1 MAQSGYTPILLYG
14 SNTASSVPSASNLTS
29 STSGVELALNYTDG
43 KLYYK
48 DNSGVVQL
56 LASKAAAAGV
66 LSFSAG
72 STGLTPSTATSGAV
86 TLAGTLGISNGG
98 TGITSFGT
106 GVQTAL
112 GVNVGTAGSFLVNGG
127 VLGTPSSGTVT
138 NLTGTASI
146 NINGTVGATTPST
159 GAFTTLTGTGQL
171 TLTNASN
178 YNLYASGAGANYFAG
193 NVGIGQSYGLN
204 KLTVAGYTPGADGAY
219 ATYRG
224 AITLNDGGITTVN
237 ANGGFEFKTSVFGS
251 GYGSKIVSFDDGSM
265 AFAVRANSATF
276 SEYARISQAG
286 TISLGAAPGSESLRV
301 TPVAS
306 AVNYLGVYGS
316 ATGNSVN
323 IRADGSD
330 TNIGMLYDAKGTF
343 GHTFRTNV
351 YGGAPV
357 QFAIGNTTSA
367 VNYLQVTGQVAG
379 ESPNMSAQGSDANIN
394 INLIPKGTGGLATY
408 STGQSVANISTTTF
422 GGSLLINDVAGAAGN
437 GGAVMFG
444 AANGAW
450 RFAAI
455 KSFVTNGASNTQG
468 DLYFL
473 TRRAATDA
481 TLTTAMLIA
490 SSGVISLGSG
500 AGSESLR
507 VTPVASAVNYVNI
520 LGGATGN
527 GVNIYAQGANT
538 NVGMYYISQGSAFHT
553 FITGW
558 PSNAVQFNIA
568 HTASAV
574 NYLTVTGSSTGFNP
588 ALYASGSDTNIS
600 MTYAAKGTGSHQFF
614 TNNTFQFVVAHT
626 ASAVNYLQ
634 VTGGATGAAATLSA
648 QGSDTNIDLALTP
661 KGTGVL
667 SFGTYTA
674 GIVAQAGY
682 ISIKDA
688 AGNVRRLLVG

>member
-159 GAFTTLTGTGQL
+159 GAFTTLSGTGQL
-171 TLTNASN
+171 TLTNASD
-178 YNLYASGAGANYFAG
+178 YNLYASGAGANYMAG
-193 NVGIGQSYGLN
+193 SLGIGSAPVAKLDVYAASGYVDARVRSGSNQTFMATDGTYSYFGTYSNTPIVFSTNNINRGGISNSGTWSLGN
-204 KLTVAGYTPGADGAY
+204 APGA
-219 ATYRG
+219 
-224 AITLNDGGITTVN
+224 
-237 ANGGFEFKTSVFGS
+237 
-251 GYGSKIVSFDDGSM
+251 
-265 AFAVRANSATF
+265 
-276 SEYARISQAG
+276 
-286 TISLGAAPGSESLRV
+286 ESLRV

-306 AVNYLGVYGS
+306 AVNYLNVYGA
-316 ATGNSVN
+316 ATGNQVN
-323 IRADGSD
+323 MRAEGSD
-330 TNIGMLYDAKGTF
+330 TNIGFNMTTKGAGGYSF
-343 GHTFRTNV
+343 YSGS
-351 YGGAPV
+351 YGGT
-357 QFAIGNTTSA
+357 QFAI
-367 VNYLQVTGQVAG
+367 
-379 ESPNMSAQGSDANIN
+379 AN
-394 INLIPKGTGGLATY
+394 
-408 STGQSVANISTTTF
+408 
-422 GGSLLINDVAGAAGN
+422 
-437 GGAVMFG
+437 
-444 AANGAW
+444 
-450 RFAAI
+450 
-455 KSFVTNGASNTQG
+455 
-468 DLYFL
+468 
-473 TRRAATDA
+473 
-481 TLTTAMLIA
+481 
-490 SSGVISLGSG
+490 
-500 AGSESLR
+500 
-507 VTPVASAVNYVNI
+507 
-520 LGGATGN
+520 
-527 GVNIYAQGANT
+527 
-538 NVGMYYISQGSAFHT
+538 
-553 FITGW
+553 
-558 PSNAVQFNIA
+558 
-568 HTASAV
+568 
-574 NYLTVTGSSTGFNP
+574 
-588 ALYASGSDTNIS
+588 
-600 MTYAAKGTGSHQFF
+600 
-614 TNNTFQFVVAHT
+614 T

-634 VTGGATGAAATLSA
+634 VTGSSSTFPALSAQGSSTNVDMLITTKGTGAINLQTNYLTQFVVTSTASAVNYLSVTGGSTGGAPVISSQGSDASIGLYYTTKSNSSHVFYTRSLSAPQFVIGDTASAVNYMQVTGGDGSTTSPVISLQGSSANITGQFYAKGTGIWQFFGGATEQFRIATTASAVNYMQVTGAATGGSPVLSAQGSDANVNLVYDSKGTALHIFRTNGGAQNQFVVSHSASAVNYLNATGAATGVGVSISA
-648 QGSDTNIDLALTP
+648 QGSDTNIDIALTP